1 LGQTS
6 AACSRRKGASDPA
19 SHVSDRKRKDQE
31 TNEKSPTALD
41 MRARE
46 PPMSVELRNNKD
58 LLAGLLMIGVGG
70 AGFYMALDYPFGSAL
85 RMGPGYFPSVL
96 AGILLAFGLY
106 VGIRGFRF
114 PERVEGIWGW
124 KPLALITVAFWVYGW
139 LMDHAGFIPSLI
151 VLFAISTLAGHEFR
165 LKEVIT
171 LMIVM
176 ITFAWAV
183 FIYGLGLPY
192 PLFWWQ

>member
-1 LGQTS
+1 
-6 AACSRRKGASDPA
+6 
-19 SHVSDRKRKDQE
+19 
-31 TNEKSPTALD
+31 
-41 MRARE
+41 M
-46 PPMSVELRNNKD
+46 VELRNNKD
-58 LLAGLLMIGVGG
+58 FLAGLLMIGVGA
-70 AGFYMALDYPFGSAL
+70 AGFYMSLDYPFGSAL

-96 AGILLAFGLY
+96 AGILVAFGLY
-106 VGIRGFRF
+106 VGIRGFRL

-124 KPLALITVAFWVYGW
+124 KPLALITRRSGCIGW

-165 LKEVIT
+165 LKEVII

>member
-1 LGQTS
+1 
-6 AACSRRKGASDPA
+6 
-19 SHVSDRKRKDQE
+19 
-31 TNEKSPTALD
+31 
-41 MRARE
+41 
-46 PPMSVELRNNKD
+46 MSVELRNNKD
-58 LLAGLLMIGVGG
+58 FLAGLLMMGVGA

-85 RMGPGYFPSVL
+85 RMGPGYFPRVL
-96 AGILLAFGLY
+96 AGILVAFGLY

-124 KPLALITVAFWVYGW
+124 KPLALITVAFWIYGW

-165 LKEVIT
+165 LKEVII